1 MRREEYL
8 HTLTEQIR
16 CKMARGTIEQEIN
29 DHIED
34 QKAEFLSEGMS
45 QTEAEEAA
53 VREMGDPVEVGLEM
67 DRIHRPTM
75 AWGMIALIVGLSLA
89 GYLLRSVMYQ
99 TVLGIEQSAGKTEEL
114 FWVGTSSS
122 WHTSLELPA
131 LLLGLVLMIGICY
144 MDYTRIAVYAKPI
157 LIAYQVLLFI
167 GLQVAG
173 AKMNG
178 STRFIIMPFGNIV
191 LNLIELLWLTIPLF
205 AAVLYSYRGQGYRGI
220 LKAILWMIIPSYY
233 FLIIRSQSLI
243 AAMILEVV
251 YCVVL
256 AAAVYKGWFQV
267 CKKAVLTG
275 IGVVVVLIPVLLA
288 GGIWCFGMA
297 YQKERIAAIFSIGD
311 YAVDFPRVNVIRE
324 MISGSSAFHGNPQF
338 KELLTYV
345 DGSVHLL
352 ASVVAAYGILA
363 GILLV
368 LCLVVLILRFAKISL
383 NQKNQLGMVM
393 GTGCTALFL
402 IQTVVFI
409 LENLG
414 GVGEMGIYC
423 PFFGTGRSGM
433 LTSYILLGLLLSI
446 CRYQKTAPEPV
457 IRSWRW
463 RQRSQS

>member
-8 HTLTEQIR
+8 YTLTEQIR

-99 TVLGIEQSAGKTEEL
+99 TVLGIEQSAGKTEDL
-114 FWVGTSSS
+114 FCVGASSS
-122 WHTSLELPA
+122 WHISLELPA

-157 LIAYQVLLFI
+157 LIAYQVLLLV

-173 AKMNG
+173 AQVNG
-178 STRFIIMPFGNIV
+178 SKRYIIIGNIG
-191 LNLIELLWLTIPLF
+191 LNLIDLLWLTIPLF

-220 LKAILWMIIPSYY
+220 LKAILWMIIPSY
-233 FLIIRSQSLI
+233 FLFIRSQSLI
-243 AAMILEVV
+243 AAMILELV

-275 IGVVVVLIPVLLA
+275 IGAVVVLIPVLLA
-288 GGIWCFGMA
+288 GGLWCFGKA
-297 YQKERIAAIFSIGD
+297 YQKERIVAILSIGD
-311 YAVDFPRVNVIRE
+311 YAANFPGVNVIRE

-338 KELLTYV
+338 KELLTSV

-393 GTGCTALFL
+393 GTG
-402 IQTVVFI
+402 
-409 LENLG
+409 
-414 GVGEMGIYC
+414 
-423 PFFGTGRSGM
+423 RSGM

>member
-67 DRIHRPTM
+67 DRIYRPTM
-75 AWGMIALIVGLSLA
+75 AWGMIALIVGLSIA

-99 TVLGIEQSAGKTEEL
+99 TVLGIEQSAGKTEDL
-114 FWVGTSSS
+114 FCVGASSS
-122 WHTSLELPA
+122 WHISLELPA

-173 AKMNG
+173 VKMNG
-178 STRFIIMPFGNIV
+178 STRFIRMPFGNIV
-191 LNLIELLWLTIPLF
+191 LNLIDLLWLTIPLF

-220 LKAILWMIIPSYY
+220 LKAILWMVIPTY

-243 AAMILEVV
+243 GAMILEVV

-275 IGVVVVLIPVLLA
+275 IGAVVVLIPVLLA
-288 GGIWCFGMA
+288 GGLWCFGKA
-297 YQKERIAAIFSIGD
+297 YQKERIAAILSIGD
-311 YAVDFPRVNVIRE
+311 HAADFPSVNVIRE
-324 MISGSSAFHGNPQF
+324 MLSGSSAFHGNPQF
-338 KELLTYV
+338 KELLTSV

-368 LCLVVLILRFAKISL
+368 LCLVILIFRFAKISL

-414 GVGEMGIYC
+414 GIGEMGIYC
-423 PFFGTGRSGM
+423 PFFTTGRSGM

>member
-34 QKAEFLSEGMS
+34 QKEEFLSEGMS

-99 TVLGIEQSAGKTEEL
+99 TVLGIEQSAGKTEDL
-114 FWVGTSSS
+114 FWTGMSSS

-173 AKMNG
+173 LKMNG
-178 STRFIIMPFGNIV
+178 STRYIRMPFGIG
-191 LNLIELLWLTIPLF
+191 LNLIDLLWLTIPLF

-220 LKAILWMIIPSYY
+220 LKAIFWMIIPSY
-233 FLIIRSQSLI
+233 FLFIRSQSLI
-243 AAMILEVV
+243 AAMILELV

-275 IGVVVVLIPVLLA
+275 IGAVVVLIPVLLA
-288 GGIWCFGMA
+288 GGLWCFGKA
-297 YQKERIAAIFSIGD
+297 YQKERIAAILSIGD
-311 YAVDFPRVNVIRE
+311 YAADFPGVNVIRE

-338 KELLTYV
+338 KELLTSV

-383 NQKNQLGMVM
+383 NQKNQLGMMMGFGCVM
-393 GTGCTALFL
+393 VLAIQFL
-402 IQTVVFI
+402 LSLLANI
-409 LENLG
+409 
-414 GVGEMGIYC
+414 GVSRFGQGAWC
-423 PFFGTGRSGM
+423 LFFGYGRSGQM
-433 LTSYILLGLLLSI
+433 VSAVLMGILLSI
-446 CRYQKTAPEPV
+446 YRHQNVTPELV
-457 IRSWRW
+457 VEKRAVAS
-463 RQRSQS
+463 